1 MERGKRTRRKSTIM
15 DLMPIHAV
23 ISRARHLT
31 QDRATRQLS
40 RIDCPILP
48 VRMSS
53 PWPGDVAS
61 LCTANAR
68 PPSPETAQPTP
79 MGKPPRHPELTDTAW
94 ASQMSSSSLSPP
106 PAQNALKPNNAH
118 T

>member
-1 MERGKRTRRKSTIM
+1 MVLSFIQ
-15 DLMPIHAV
+15 AV

-31 QDRATRQLS
+31 HDRATMQLS

-53 PWPGDVAS
+53 PCPGVVAS

-68 PPSPETAQPTP
+68 PPSPDTAQPTP
-79 MGKPPRHPELTDTAW
+79 IGKPPRHPEFTDTA
-94 ASQMSSSSLSPP
+94 
-106 PAQNALKPNNAH
+106 
-118 T
+118 